1 MPSEGNKILEFNQYW
16 KSDIALFIIYT
27 DIEFLIEKIDGFKNN
42 PENSFTTKVGEHI
55 PWGFSMSTK
64 SSFKNIENEDDVF
77 RGKDCMEKVLW
88 SLKRAGY
95 EDS

>member
-55 PWGFSMSTK
+55 LWGFSISTT

-77 RGKDCMEKVLW
+77 RGKDCMKKVLW